1 MSGSDRS
8 AWIRAL
14 GARIMYVS
22 EISAINVPFTFYC
35 ARGTAEEIA
44 LVDSGATENFMDN
57 RMVERLGIGKREMP
71 MPRRVFNVDGS
82 ENKQGIL
89 THYCLLRVKKGK
101 EEDLQKFYITSLG
114 GDRAILG

>member
-1 MSGSDRS
+1 M
-8 AWIRAL
+8 L

-35 ARGTAEEIA
+35 AHGTAEETA

-57 RMVERLGIGKREMP
+57 RMVEHLGIGKQEMTTP
-71 MPRRVFNVDGS
+71 CQVFNVDGS
-82 ENKQGIL
+82 KNKQGIL

-101 EEDLQKFYITSLG
+101 EEDLQRFYITSLG
-114 GDRAILG
+114 GDHVLRSGVFFTQKK